1 MLFSMTFLNSL
12 KHFLLFILG
21 LQRDYRHCIFEKTE
35 LHANIVESG
44 QTALKVKDVTIN
56 LAVRGAGLAQLPLLL
71 VCNMPRT
78 QSDYTKIWIYECN
91 FTHPEKIHIQVFLLR
106 RVKSNLCWKII
117 VWTLGY
123 RRESTKKA
131 CRQYKHKAY
140 SRMLGFY
147 SLNLKES
154 KSCVLPRQS

>member
-56 LAVRGAGLAQLPLLL
+56 LAVRGAGLAQLPLLS

-78 QSDYTKIWIYECN
+78 
-91 FTHPEKIHIQVFLLR
+91 
-106 RVKSNLCWKII
+106 
-117 VWTLGY
+117 
-123 RRESTKKA
+123 
-131 CRQYKHKAY
+131 
-140 SRMLGFY
+140 
-147 SLNLKES
+147 
-154 KSCVLPRQS
+154 